1 MLNKEVIQKII
12 ELNLND
18 REMLDAIFDALN
30 DFEEYHHAIYEME
43 TRIKVYS
50 GDTSDREEYLRLKQT
65 LDTTRTRRHN
75 LVISD
80 VAMLNRIAKNCG
92 LDPVYDDVISE
103 EQPYRRNLA
112 NAVLDYVA
120 DVITNRR

>member
-1 MLNKEVIQKII
+1 
-12 ELNLND
+12 
-18 REMLDAIFDALN
+18 MLDAIFDALN

-120 DVITNRR
+120 DIITNRR